1 MQKREIASSG
11 CPVFVVCTYLCL
23 CLAFLPFPI
32 NDVPNLQS
40 SVQLVQLP
48 FPVFAESSHRTGPT
62 LKLQRHRSVT
72 LTPRG
77 TVGRPGKKKKKTNE
91 EKK

>member
-1 MQKREIASSG
+1 M
-11 CPVFVVCTYLCL
+11 FVCL
-23 CLAFLPFPI
+23 GFPPFPI

-40 SVQLVQLP
+40 SVQLIQLP

-77 TVGRPGKKKKKTNE
+77 TVGRPGKKKKLMKKRNE
-91 EKK
+91 EGTRENVRLEKGGQ

>member
-1 MQKREIASSG
+1 M
-11 CPVFVVCTYLCL
+11 FV
-23 CLAFLPFPI
+23 CLAFLLFPI

-40 SVQLVQLP
+40 SVQLIQLP

-72 LTPRG
+72 LTLRG
-77 TVGRPGKKKKKTNE
+77 TVGRPGKKKKTNE